1 MKNGP
6 NQQKIEKVRSGAGT
20 PNLKTNQNQ
29 TKPINNLALTNQ
41 DVNNTV
47 QERVR
52 EYVPIGIRNGY
63 NIMLFYVNNGELTKI
78 PNWFDMAGKEN
89 EVDEEGRK
97 KKRYIITDAYDLL
110 VELQKRPYGYGVL
123 TGKQPGGF
131 SLIAIDVDIDTEEC
145 KERLSKKI
153 EELLDK
159 HKIYYHKEITKSG
172 RLHYY
177 IALDEITDKIKS
189 VPKLPYLGNC
199 FKHKEDKKM
208 QGEIEL
214 SIDKPLVVYDGF
226 INDKEPFFT
235 MPAVVSSH
243 QVFENFLE
251 DWKKAFEPKEHVG
264 DIAKEPEKEPKEIV
278 KEAVKEPKKETKP
291 KNNLP
296 ISKIAEAC
304 RIMYKKGII
313 DGWKAE
319 SVFSAVCILND
330 IPEEQIKEGI
340 KTIFG
345 GKYDEKRTNYIL
357 GLTRRKDKNL
367 LPGIGS
373 VRHYLKIT
381 LDSGNGLEAYE
392 RELLETLLNDL
403 KQNGYSD
410 YELPEYLV
418 DAENIILDYSAK
430 QTNKDGEVYYK
441 EDYFIEQNL
450 NGIKKVVYVKII
462 TSEKGGIYKPHIL
475 DGKVKEIGIKT
486 DILRLVKEGKITAYE
501 LLINDKEVYKPS
513 FNFSKIDDVIHEI
526 TLIALPYTMLFDN
539 SLYKRYLDRKI
550 KEFIKE
556 NGEPI
561 PCLIGKQTGWSDDL
575 KFFFHYGLDDKYHEL
590 SKDHILYKKNKA
602 VIKNTEEQ
610 HRFVKALLREGK
622 LLGVLLVASVSSLFI
637 KPFGIPGITVIL
649 AGNSGAG
656 KTTSCLTSTS
666 LFYYSDDV
674 LLNAQT
680 TKTGLELT
688 ISSLNSLPILVDE
701 GALAGFNLSLSDLVF
716 MVSSGTGKARGRKDL
731 SVDFKELKSNVFWT
745 TETTDIDEMKRTGA
759 FRRMLYLVVKSW
771 NDLTEILEA
780 GHRLNE
786 EYAGCGVDYI
796 KYAIEYMEEV
806 KKTFKEETEDFSSK
820 YREITPIAL
829 NLHAGLILL
838 EKFYNTRFDSLR
850 ETINKVLD
858 NAKALFIENKENVVE
873 KLKEFLNRY
882 LYIHFHIIQN
892 DGKIEKAKQEAWG
905 EYDLEKRV
913 YYIRNDSW
921 NEIVRRL
928 EKERK
933 LLTKELKDAG
943 LLTYKDYRHKA
954 TNEKIKTY
962 IIKFD
967 NDKEEEV
974 EI

>member
-1 MKNGP
+1 MTDQNT
-6 NQQKIEKVRSGAGT
+6 QQRIEKKEIGAAT
-20 PNLKTNQNQ
+20 PPLQNTTNTTN
-29 TKPINNLALTNQ
+29 TTNNNLTSRTQKVKETKQNYIQ
-41 DVNNTV
+41 
-47 QERVR
+47 R
-52 EYVPIGIRNGY
+52 GITNGY
-63 NIMLFYVNNGELTKI
+63 NIMVFRKKYPIWFGANASTYKAKADRLSEILSQYPNLNYGILLGKQLKDFYVVSI
-78 PNWFDMAGKEN
+78 DM
-89 EVDEEGRK
+89 
-97 KKRYIITDAYDLL
+97 
-110 VELQKRPYGYGVL
+110 
-123 TGKQPGGF
+123 
-131 SLIAIDVDIDTEEC
+131 DIDTEEC

-153 EELLDK
+153 EELLNK
-159 HKIYYHKEITKSG
+159 HEIKFYKELTKSK
-172 RLHYY
+172 RIHYY
-177 IALDEITDKIKS
+177 IVLDRTSEKIEAVS
-189 VPKLPYLGNC
+189 KLPYSGNC
-199 FKHKEDKKM
+199 FKIKDDKEVK
-208 QGEIEL
+208 GEIEL
-214 SIDKPLVVYDGF
+214 FTKNKSIVVYS
-226 INDKEPFFT
+226 KEPFFIQE
-235 MPAVVSSH
+235 PVINNH
-243 QVFENFLE
+243 KKFEDFLE
-251 DWKKAFEPKEHVG
+251 DWEKAFEPKEHVE
-264 DIAKEPEKEPKEIV
+264 DITKELEKELKEIV

-304 RIMYKKGII
+304 RIMYEKGII

-357 GLTRRKDKNL
+357 RLTKRKDKNL

-373 VRHYLKIT
+373 VYHYIKIA
-381 LDSGNGLEAYE
+381 LISGVNLEAYE

-403 KQNGYSD
+403 KQSGYSD

-418 DAENIILDYSAK
+418 DAENIILDYSTK

-450 NGIKKVVYVKII
+450 NGIKKVVFVKII

-475 DGKVKEIGIKT
+475 DGKIKEIGIKT

-556 NGEPI
+556 NGEPT
-561 PCLIGKQTGWSDDL
+561 PCVVGKQTGWFDDL
-575 KFFFHYGLDDKYHEL
+575 KFFFHYALDDKYHEL

-622 LLGVLLVASVSSLFI
+622 LLGALLVASVSSLFI
-637 KPFGIPGITVIL
+637 KPFGIPGITVIV

-656 KTTSCLTSTS
+656 KTTSCLVATS
-666 LFYYSDDV
+666 LFYYSDDT
-674 LLNAQT
+674 LINAQT

-688 ISSLNSLPILVDE
+688 ISSLNSLPILIDE

-716 MVSSGTGKARGRKDL
+716 MVSSGTGKTRGRKDL

-796 KYAIEYMEEV
+796 KYAIEHMEEV

-829 NLHAGLILL
+829 NLYSGLILL

-892 DGKIEKAKQEAWG
+892 DGKIEKAKQESWG
-905 EYDLEKRV
+905 EYDLDKRV
-913 YYIRNDSW
+913 YYIRNESW

-933 LLTKELKDAG
+933 LLTKELKEAG

-967 NDKEEEV
+967 NNKEEV
-974 EI
+974 EF